1 MKLKVYT
8 ADGAASAE
16 KDFAIPAFEGDK
28 GVALLKQTVI
38 AYQANQRQGT
48 SKTKDYGEVAGSG
61 KKILRQ
67 KGSGGSRH
75 GDKRAPQ
82 LYKGGVVFGPR
93 PRDWSKTITARAKKL
108 ALARALFELAGDGGL
123 NVIERFE
130 VEKPKTKL
138 LNAVIEKINPLGKVL
153 IVDIAWTDNTALAV
167 GNIERVFVTDATSLN
182 ALDLVRFH
190 QVIIS
195 EQGLAKVL
203 ERTTTATATATA

>member
-8 ADGAASAE
+8 SDGATFAE
-16 KDFAIPAFEGDK
+16 KDYAAFPAFEGDK

-38 AYQANQRQGT
+38 AYQANLRQGT
-48 SKTKDYGEVAGSG
+48 SKTKNYGEVAGSG
-61 KKILRQ
+61 KKIIKQ

-108 ALARALFELAGDGGL
+108 ALQRALFDLATDGGL
-123 NVIERFE
+123 AVIERFE
-130 VEKPKTKL
+130 VAQPKTKL
-138 LNAVIEKINPLGKVL
+138 FSAVVEKVSPKGKLL
-153 IVDIAWTDNTALAV
+153 IVDAAWADATALAAR
-167 GNIERVFVTDATSLN
+167 NIERVFITDASSLN
-182 ALDLVRFH
+182 ALDLVRFN

-195 EQGLAKVL
+195 EQGLQQVL
-203 ERTTTATATATA
+203 ERANA